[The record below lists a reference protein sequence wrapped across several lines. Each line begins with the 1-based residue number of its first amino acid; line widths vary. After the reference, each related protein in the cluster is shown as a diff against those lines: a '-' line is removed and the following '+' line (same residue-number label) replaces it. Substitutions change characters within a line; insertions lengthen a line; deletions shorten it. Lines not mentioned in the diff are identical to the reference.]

1 MSEEDKS
8 SQIVVEIKSDPHNS
22 KKIERLI
29 LSPNYE
35 YAATWSEEDKSI
47 CGWQLNDLDQVF
59 ELDRSSSVDKI
70 CKDLKLKISTT
81 KLWCPVLA
89 GVSND
94 KLVAINLYNEE
105 IDNGRIVIVDLKTE
119 NKIIKPVTSFL
130 DNPIEDYWLRDC
142 IFYDN
147 GDFVVEAFTPRQ
159 INLNILRFS
168 NKNLSNNRW
177 KVNKSIFIEPTNFV
191 WNYLYDNES
200 FMLLDTNGTL
210 TQWKLNTLLFEKQY
224 HLGLNRVLK
233 RSNVINMI
241 CIFNKSSTLFA
252 IFLEISGNSITN
264 DIIISVYLIKN
275 SSFLSQCEYRKKSD
289 LLHFE
294 FISFDEGERLLLFFE
309 NNSLEIRD
317 PYNLELFQTDND
329 SRFFKELS
337 NSNEDTEK
345 FKMLKNEKI
354 YIVSDRQISVQ
365 EISKQQWIKYL
376 REKLGDQYEIR
387 ALPRKSQ
394 VVDFLQTIIDDY
406 DKNESILDNDIENQ
420 TYESK
425 NLLVKWIVTQNLDEN
440 LTIVQTMKAKQYEP
454 AEEDWESV
462 DEWKINS
469 EYLSDQNRKFVY
481 KCKLLDNGDLIMIT
495 SIGLL
500 ILTIRSFEKKDK
512 IRLRYYK
519 GSGFPFNQ
527 KYIDYMKEKR
537 LIRLEEEEEEEEEN
551 KSKYKVFIADRE
563 TILKLLDDIKDLSSL
578 SPDFLSIT
586 TYRENRDLCIFSN
599 NEDNPFQDLLDD
611 YFDDELTLSTFGEL
625 LLNAFIK
632 SNDDMMIERMMEK
645 STDDKLII
653 SFYGQT
659 LLNKFLKNNDNM
671 MIERLMETLYKQ
683 YIMKKAEEGK
693 DINLLTNINLLE
705 IVTFK
710 INELSMKY
718 PDILNQFL
726 STTAL
731 IPISMNKAIAIE
743 NFSSKSHLQSI
754 GYYSQPSY
762 ISSINK
768 IITRIKTPFAK
779 IFKKKSKKTDDQQH
793 QSIIL
798 IFPLPKFSCYP
809 SEYNPLIE
817 FFFPKFSPFANY
829 ESSELYKWWSG
840 QAIIN
845 FKWNTYGKYYF
856 TAIFI
861 LYSIFMGCFLIV
873 ATLVNEIS
881 ESIQEQ
887 LLFATIILGAW
898 HIFIE
903 FRHLLCHRIRWI
915 KDPWNWFDAIAMIFP
930 VYTSITWLE
939 SSTFPVWSATIS
951 VLFLEIRFLLF
962 FRVFEILGAYF
973 AMIVGVA
980 QKAFSYLIILAF
992 IIFAFS
998 HSLHILLRPTTNVS
1012 LNATNVNLN
1021 NPNYGND
1028 QNNPWNLVSSYHS
1041 VSVLGTVS
1049 QNATLTELPSAST
1062 NMFTSLYT
1070 AFLAVYLML
1079 TGDKTYVTK
1088 WSLTEN
1094 SILAALIVFFTFF
1107 STIYLM
1113 NLFIGLLSNAIPE
1126 TNRNELYLLQ
1136 KAKILSEIELL
1147 YMLPSQRRKNN
1158 WFPEIIFYK
1167 FDLDKLHNIIQRVQ
1181 NNKWD
1186 NFDEKPFLSDALKKL
1201 VNVKTENEDMKNMYV
1216 TKVMS

>member
-8 SQIVVEIKSDPHNS
+8 SQTVVEIKSEQHNS

-29 LSPNYE
+29 LSPNYK

-47 CGWQLNDLDQVF
+47 CGWQLNDHDQLF
-59 ELDRSSSVDKI
+59 ELDRSCSVDKI

-94 KLVAINLYNEE
+94 KLVAIHLYSEE
-105 IDNGRIVIVDLKTE
+105 FDNGRIVIVDLKTE

-159 INLNILRFS
+159 NILNILRFS

-177 KVNKSIFIEPTNFV
+177 KINKSIFIEPTNLV

-224 HLGLNRVLK
+224 HMGLNRVLK
-233 RSNVINMI
+233 RSNVTNMI
-241 CIFNKSSTLFA
+241 SIVNKTSTLFA

-294 FISFDEGERLLLFFE
+294 FISFDEGEKLLLFFE
-309 NNSLEIRD
+309 NNWLEIRD
-317 PYNLELFQTDND
+317 PYNLKLYQTDNA
-329 SRFFKELS
+329 SNFFKELS
-337 NSNEDTEK
+337 NSNEDIEK

-354 YIVSDRQISVQ
+354 YIVSDRQILVQ

-376 REKLGDQYEIR
+376 REKLGDQDEIK

-394 VVDFLQTIIDDY
+394 IEDFLQTIIDEY
-406 DKNESILDNDIENQ
+406 DKYESIHDNNIENQ

-425 NLLVKWIVTQNLDEN
+425 NLLVKWIVTQDKDKN
-440 LTIVQTMKAKQYEP
+440 LTIVQAMKAKKYEP

-462 DEWKINS
+462 DEWEINS
-469 EYLSDQNRKFVY
+469 EYLSDQNQKFIY

-500 ILTIRSFEKKDK
+500 ILTIRSIEEKDK

-527 KYIDYMKEKR
+527 KYIDYMKGKR
-537 LIRLEEEEEEEEEN
+537 RVRLEEEEDDEKN

-563 TILKLLDDIKDLSSL
+563 TILKLLDDIKDLPSL
-578 SPDFLSIT
+578 SPDFQSIT

-599 NEDNPFQDLLDD
+599 NEANPFQDLLDD
-611 YFDDELTLSTFGEL
+611 YFDDKLTLSTFGEL
-625 LLNAFIK
+625 LLNAFLK
-632 SNDDMMIERMMEK
+632 NNDDIMIERMMEK

-653 SFYGQT
+653 SLYGQT

-683 YIMKKAEEGK
+683 CIIKKAEEGK

-731 IPISMNKAIAIE
+731 IPISMNKNIAIE

-754 GYYSQPSY
+754 GYYSQPSN
-762 ISSINK
+762 ISLINK
-768 IITRIKTPFAK
+768 IITRFKTPFVK
-779 IFKKKSKKTDDQQH
+779 FFKKKSKKTDDQQH

-817 FFFPKFSPFANY
+817 IFFPKFSPFANY

-856 TAIFI
+856 IAIFI
-861 LYSIFMGCFLIV
+861 LYSIFMVCFLIV
-873 ATLVNEIS
+873 ATLENELSKIT
-881 ESIQEQ
+881 QEQ
-887 LLFATIILGAW
+887 LLLATIILGAW

-903 FRHLLCHRIRWI
+903 FRHLICHRLRWI
-915 KDPWNWFDAIAMIFP
+915 KDPWNWFDAVAIVFP

-951 VLFLEIRFLLF
+951 ILFLEIRFLLF

-973 AMIVGVA
+973 AMIIGVA
-980 QKAFSYLIILAF
+980 QKAFSFLVILAF

-998 HSLHILLRPTTNVS
+998 HSLHILLRPTTNVP
-1012 LNATNVNLN
+1012 LNATNINLN
-1021 NPNYGND
+1021 NPNYAND
-1028 QNNPWNLVSSYHS
+1028 QNNPWNLVTSYHS
-1041 VSVLGTVS
+1041 VSVFGTVS
-1049 QNATLTELPSAST
+1049 QNASLTELPSAST

-1088 WSLTEN
+1088 C
-1094 SILAALIVFFTFF
+1094 
-1107 STIYLM
+1107 
-1113 NLFIGLLSNAIPE
+1113 NAIPE

-1167 FDLDKLHNIIQRVQ
+1167 FDLDKLHNIIQKVQ

-1186 NFDEKPFLSDALKKL
+1186 DIDEKPFLSDSLKKL
-1201 VNVKTENEDMKNMYV
+1201 VNIKTENDDMKNIYV
-1216 TKVMS
+1216 TKMMS

>member
-8 SQIVVEIKSDPHNS
+8 SQI
-22 KKIERLI
+22 
-29 LSPNYE
+29 
-35 YAATWSEEDKSI
+35 
-47 CGWQLNDLDQVF
+47 
-59 ELDRSSSVDKI
+59 LDRSSSVDKI

-252 IFLEISGNSITN
+252 IFLEISG
-264 DIIISVYLIKN
+264 
-275 SSFLSQCEYRKKSD
+275 
-289 LLHFE
+289 
-294 FISFDEGERLLLFFE
+294 ERLLLFFE

-420 TYESK
+420 TYEYK

-469 EYLSDQNRKFVY
+469 EYLSDQNH
-481 KCKLLDNGDLIMIT
+481 
-495 SIGLL
+495 
-500 ILTIRSFEKKDK
+500 
-512 IRLRYYK
+512 
-519 GSGFPFNQ
+519 
-527 KYIDYMKEKR
+527 
-537 LIRLEEEEEEEEEN
+537 
-551 KSKYKVFIADRE
+551 RE

-793 QSIIL
+793 Q
-798 IFPLPKFSCYP
+798 
-809 SEYNPLIE
+809 
-817 FFFPKFSPFANY
+817 
-829 ESSELYKWWSG
+829 
-840 QAIIN
+840 
-845 FKWNTYGKYYF
+845 
-856 TAIFI
+856 
-861 LYSIFMGCFLIV
+861 
-873 ATLVNEIS
+873 
-881 ESIQEQ
+881 
-887 LLFATIILGAW
+887 
-898 HIFIE
+898 
-903 FRHLLCHRIRWI
+903 
-915 KDPWNWFDAIAMIFP
+915 
-930 VYTSITWLE
+930 
-939 SSTFPVWSATIS
+939 
-951 VLFLEIRFLLF
+951 
-962 FRVFEILGAYF
+962 
-973 AMIVGVA
+973 
-980 QKAFSYLIILAF
+980 
-992 IIFAFS
+992 
-998 HSLHILLRPTTNVS
+998 
-1012 LNATNVNLN
+1012 
-1021 NPNYGND
+1021 
-1028 QNNPWNLVSSYHS
+1028 
-1041 VSVLGTVS
+1041 
-1049 QNATLTELPSAST
+1049 
-1062 NMFTSLYT
+1062 
-1070 AFLAVYLML
+1070 
-1079 TGDKTYVTK
+1079 
-1088 WSLTEN
+1088 
-1094 SILAALIVFFTFF
+1094 
-1107 STIYLM
+1107 
-1113 NLFIGLLSNAIPE
+1113 
-1126 TNRNELYLLQ
+1126 
-1136 KAKILSEIELL
+1136 
-1147 YMLPSQRRKNN
+1147 
-1158 WFPEIIFYK
+1158 
-1167 FDLDKLHNIIQRVQ
+1167 VQ

-1201 VNVKTENEDMKNMYV
+1201 VNVKTENEDMKN
-1216 TKVMS
+1216 